1 MIQWYYYHK
10 VILIL
15 LQTAPA
21 PQGKLMKRYLIHS
34 QAISVPLHRIEK
46 KKTILQQT
54 QHHHK
59 LTHDMSCRYVFSD
72 VSTSIHLILYL
83 QTSNT

>member
-46 KKTILQQT
+46 KNNSPTNSASSQT
-54 QHHHK
+54 
-59 LTHDMSCRYVFSD
+59 
-72 VSTSIHLILYL
+72 
-83 QTSNT
+83 NP

>member
-46 KKTILQQT
+46 KKKQFSN
-54 QHHHK
+54 K
-59 LTHDMSCRYVFSD
+59 L
-72 VSTSIHLILYL
+72 SII
-83 QTSNT
+83 TN

>member
-34 QAISVPLHRIEK
+34 QAISVPLQRIEK
-46 KKTILQQT
+46 RKKKQFSN
-54 QHHHK
+54 K
-59 LTHDMSCRYVFSD
+59 L
-72 VSTSIHLILYL
+72 SII
-83 QTSNT
+83 TN